1 MNFDFGRCARNAP
14 SIEKLPCKSKE
25 CKIFDKSVS
34 DVFDWSHENFPNIE
48 ALIDVNSKSFYP
60 KVTDTEY
67 TLHVSGFDDSTNGCF
82 DITYYVTEGA
92 ELQIR
97 YNNRKVFELP
107 TTKYNINSMIDQT
120 SKITTETEKFC
131 IRDFVMKPS
140 AEFNISFYAKFSEG
154 HIVAIKLNLGEFKL
168 TKDSLKSPIPFIV
181 QNNYTEEGLSDDYNF
196 DNQWRIKF
204 PSRIW
209 KFEEKN
215 AKKFLIILNGNILD
229 NSK

>member
-1 MNFDFGRCARNAP
+1 MNLN
-14 SIEKLPCKSKE
+14 L
-25 CKIFDKSVS
+25 
-34 DVFDWSHENFPNIE
+34 
-48 ALIDVNSKSFYP
+48 FYP

-67 TLHVSGFDDSTNGCF
+67 TLRISGFDDKTNGCF

-120 SKITTETEKFC
+120 LKINTEEFC

-154 HIVAIKLNLGEFKL
+154 HIVAIKLDRQEF
-168 TKDSLKSPIPFIV
+168 TSNNSLKSPIPFIV
-181 QNNYTEEGLSDDYNF
+181 QNNYTEDGLPDDYNF
-196 DNQWRIKF
+196 DNQWRVKF
-204 PSRIW
+204 PSKIW
-209 KFEEKN
+209 KSDEEDAK
-215 AKKFLIILNGNILD
+215 KKFLIRLEGNIL
-229 NSK
+229 NNFN